1 MITTSVTEWFRF
13 AARARTVTVKLS
25 LGVLGVVET
34 VKMELAFPKG
44 FTLTESGF
52 RLRLTPEVP
61 LISGAM
67 LADNLTVPE
76 NPFTLPRPNVVETD
90 DPG

>member
-1 MITTSVTEWFRF
+1 
-13 AARARTVTVKLS
+13 LS
-25 LGVLGVVET
+25 LGVFGVVET
-34 VKMELAFPKG
+34 VKMEELAFPEG

-52 RLRLTPEVP
+52 RLRLTPRVP
-61 LISGAM
+61 LISGEM

-76 NPFTLPRPNVVETD
+76 NPFTLTRPNVVETL

>member
-1 MITTSVTEWFRF
+1 
-13 AARARTVTVKLS
+13 LS
-25 LGVLGVVET
+25 LGVVGVVET
-34 VKMELAFPKG
+34 VKVELGFPEG
-44 FTLTESGF
+44 FTLTESGV
-52 RLRLTPEVP
+52 RLRLTPRVP

-76 NPFTLPRPNVVETD
+76 NPFTLTRLNDVETL